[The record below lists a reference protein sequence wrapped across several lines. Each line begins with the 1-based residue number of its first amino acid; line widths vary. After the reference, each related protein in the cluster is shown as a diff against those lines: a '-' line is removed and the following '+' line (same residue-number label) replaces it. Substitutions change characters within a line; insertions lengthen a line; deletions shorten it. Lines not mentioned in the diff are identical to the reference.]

1 MARLARSQDR
11 VAALTPF
18 VAELRSK
25 GGHSTIKALDLLGL
39 SAATYYR
46 HKTTKEPRATPVPH
60 KEREQPATL
69 QEAEKTGIRDLLC
82 LQENASLSI
91 SKVFY
96 KVFDQGIHI
105 ASQRSWYRV
114 AKEAKLS
121 GDRRR
126 QATHPPK
133 KIPQLIAH
141 CPNMVWSWDISKL
154 KGLRTRQYFDLY
166 LIMDIYSR
174 FIVGWRVEHT
184 EVSALAAEMLSR
196 AVANE
201 GQAPQYLH
209 SDNGASMKSKI
220 MADALAAR
228 GIASSFSRPKVSN
241 DNPFSEALFRT
252 FKYEIDYPK
261 GFPTLEAAQDYV
273 AAFVARY
280 NNSHQHEGI
289 AGHTPATV
297 HYGRVAEVDAI
308 RQASLDATYAAHP
321 KRFAKR
327 PLTKQIASY
336 VAINDPKQRTPQ
348 TINLSQTG

>member
-1 MARLARSQDR
+1 MARLAQAQDR
-11 VAALTPF
+11 REVLTPF
-18 VAELRSK
+18 VSALRSQ
-25 GGHSTIKALDLLGL
+25 GGHSTVRALELLDL
-39 SAATYYR
+39 SRATYYR
-46 HKTTKEPRATPVPH
+46 DTAVKEPKADMVPH
-60 KEREQPATL
+60 RDREQPATL
-69 QEAEKTGIRDLLC
+69 QEAEKAGIRDLLC
-82 LQENASLSI
+82 LEENNSLSI

-96 KVFDQGIHI
+96 KAFDEGIHI
-105 ASQRSWYRV
+105 ASRRSWYRV

-141 CPNMVWSWDISKL
+141 CPNTVWSWDISKV
-154 KGLRTRQYFDLY
+154 KGIRPRQYFDLY
-166 LIMDIYSR
+166 FIMDIYSR

-184 EVSALAAEMLSR
+184 EVSALAAEMLTL

-201 GQAPQYLH
+201 GRAPDYLH

-220 MADALAAR
+220 MADALSTH

-252 FKYEIDYPK
+252 FKYEIDYPG
-261 GFPTLEAAQDYV
+261 GFPTLEDAQSYV
-273 AAFVARY
+273 KAFVARY
-280 NNSHQHEGI
+280 NHSHQHEGI

-297 HYGRVAEVDAI
+297 HYGRVPEVDAV
-308 RQASLDATYAAHP
+308 RQASLDATYAVHP

-327 PLTKQIASY
+327 PRTTPIASY

-348 TINLSQTG
+348 TTNLSQTG